1 MGWYREARVKG
12 VPSHRVRGVL
22 SARRQLTRMHRDLEN
37 QIRGIAR
44 TFGVAVGKGSGAALA
59 GRVRRLVADDGPLAA
74 IMKPLLVVHGT
85 VLTELVGL
93 DAAVLDA
100 ARGDDRC
107 RRLMTAPSVGPI
119 TALTFVAMIDDVT
132 RFGSSSDVG
141 AYLGLTPRRHQ
152 SGEIDRGGRIS
163 KCGDT
168 TLRALLYDAAHVLL
182 SRAKRDSELRSWGL
196 ALKRRIGAKKAK
208 VGVARK
214 LAWSCT
220 PCGPMSPPSK
230 LLRAARLR

>member
-1 MGWYREARVKG
+1 MGWYREARAKSVA
-12 VPSHRVRGVL
+12 SHRVRGVL
-22 SARRQLTRMHRDLEN
+22 SARRQLTRMRRDLEN
-37 QIRGIAR
+37 QMRGIAR

-100 ARGDDRC
+100 DRGDDRC
-107 RRLMTAPSVGPI
+107 RPLMTAPGVGPI
-119 TALTFVAMIDDVT
+119 TALTFVAMIDAVT

-152 SGEIDRGGRIS
+152 SG
-163 KCGDT
+163 
-168 TLRALLYDAAHVLL
+168 
-182 SRAKRDSELRSWGL
+182 
-196 ALKRRIGAKKAK
+196 
-208 VGVARK
+208 
-214 LAWSCT
+214 
-220 PCGPMSPPSK
+220 
-230 LLRAARLR
+230 

>member
-1 MGWYREARVKG
+1 MR
-12 VPSHRVRGVL
+12 
-22 SARRQLTRMHRDLEN
+22 RDLEN
-37 QIRGIAR
+37 QMRGIAR

-182 SRAKRDSELRSWGL
+182 SRAKRDSELRSWG
-196 ALKRRIGAKKAK
+196 AGAQAPYRRQEGQGRGGAKAC
-208 VGVARK
+208 VVLHTMWANVTTFEAAPG
-214 LAWSCT
+214 S
-220 PCGPMSPPSK
+220 
-230 LLRAARLR
+230 AAR